1 MTTIKKS
8 VASTTAA
15 NKVDHAKAKRE
26 ASIRTMTAGY
36 REDAV
41 SAVGVV
47 QFTYVKLARAVTRNT
62 DECEPLLKAF
72 GKQRRSEAAGLIAA
86 ADDDFAAVVQNWA
99 PKKRKLGLQIAARCL
114 RVQLVSTLAGF
125 DESHAR
131 EFIKTGKKDS
141 FTLAQGKKITPEKA
155 DAPDAPDL
163 DSEDAPTDAPTA
175 PRDTQLPIGGGPD
188 PFELQ
193 NAANKAWQAVY
204 GESKDPA
211 IKAALASLAQIT
223 AILVTATANEA

>member
-1 MTTIKKS
+1 MTAIKKS

-15 NKVDHAKAKRE
+15 AKVDHAKAKRE

-163 DSEDAPTDAPTA
+163 DSEDAPAAA
-175 PRDTQLPIGGGPD
+175 PRDVQLPVHNGNGKT
-188 PFELQ
+188 PFMLLDEAL
-193 NAANKAWQAVY
+193 AALALEY
-204 GESKDPA
+204 GESKSKG
-211 IKAALASLAQIT
+211 IKAALALLQTT
-223 AILVTATANEA
+223 ARQLSDAAAAE